1 MGLPAGDCAGGGD
14 LAYSPKIPLDP
25 EPSSSSVHI
34 VGRYALYDAI
44 AAGGMA
50 TVHYGRLLGP
60 VGFSRTVAIKRLHAQ
75 FARDPEFVSMFLD
88 EARLAA
94 RIRHPNVVPT
104 LDVVATDGEL
114 FLVMEYVAG
123 ESLARLVRTAAGM
136 GQLVPPRIVIAI
148 MCGVLRGLHAAHE
161 ATNERGEPLG
171 IVHRDVSPQNVLVG
185 IDGQARVLDFGVAK
199 AAGRLQTTRD
209 GKLKGKLAYM
219 SPEQLRGKSVDRRTD
234 VFAASAVLWESLTG
248 RRLFRGDNEGAIIT
262 QILEGNVVPPSTVL
276 VPGEADDAT
285 LAAIR
290 AVDAITLKG
299 LATGLD
305 VRWENARA
313 MAVAL
318 EKAAPPAGVSEV
330 SEWVEHF
337 AKEVLASRAQQVADI
352 ESNSAVGP
360 GSIRAIQEAAR
371 ESTSDVASRRSRV
384 TPTPAP
390 AAQPGD
396 MRSVAVDL
404 STISVESLALRNRP
418 ESRKR
423 VATLS
428 AVVAVVATLGSLV
441 VFLALRNSI
450 SATSAPSPSVG
461 ASAVALPASPVAPV
475 ASAAPAPAVASA
487 TAPPAP
493 SSGPDA
499 PQAEPAAAAAATP
512 KPLPSKPHGG
522 TLPFQHAAPPAAT
535 GAAPAHAP
543 SCNPPYTYDAQ
554 GLKHFKTEC
563 F

>member
-1 MGLPAGDCAGGGD
+1 LPYA
-14 LAYSPKIPLDP
+14 LRSPVER
-25 EPSSSSVHI
+25 EPQPKSVHI
-34 VGRYALYDAI
+34 VGRYAVYDAI

-123 ESLARLVRTAAGM
+123 ESLAKLVRTAAACGAI
-136 GQLVPPRIVIAI
+136 VPPRIVIAI

-161 ATNERGEPLG
+161 ATNEQGEPLG

-219 SPEQLRGKSVDRRTD
+219 APEQLRGKAVDRRTD
-234 VFAASAVLWESLTG
+234 VFAAATVLWEALTG

-262 QILEGNVVPPSTVL
+262 KILEGNVGPPSQAISPDETD
-276 VPGEADDAT
+276 ADGRAM
-285 LAAIR
+285 LA

-299 LATGLD
+299 LALHPQDRFDT
-305 VRWENARA
+305 ARDMA
-313 MAVAL
+313 MAL
-318 EKAAPPAGVSEV
+318 ERAAPGAGVSEV
-330 SEWVEHF
+330 SEWVEQF
-337 AKEVLASRAQQVADI
+337 AKDVLVTRAQQVAEI

-360 GSIRAIQEAAR
+360 PDLQEISSPGLWPAR
-371 ESTSDVASRRSRV
+371 KSLESTSSRDAARGASAG
-384 TPTPAP
+384 P
-390 AAQPGD
+390 
-396 MRSVAVDL
+396 DL
-404 STISVESLALRNRP
+404 STISVASQAFPPSTTAARRRGTWVVGGVSGVFALVILLVGARALRKTDAAAQSP
-418 ESRKR
+418 
-423 VATLS
+423 T
-428 AVVAVVATLGSLV
+428 
-441 VFLALRNSI
+441 
-450 SATSAPSPSVG
+450 PSV
-461 ASAVALPASPVAPV
+461 SP
-475 ASAAPAPAVASA
+475 SAAPA
-487 TAPPAP
+487 APPAP
-493 SSGPDA
+493 TVAASPPATATAAEPPALPPPASVASTPRPVETKPASAARAIPPHPVVRAA
-499 PQAEPAAAAAATP
+499 PRPAAAP
-512 KPLPSKPHGG
+512 
-522 TLPFQHAAPPAAT
+522 HAAPQ
-535 GAAPAHAP
+535 
-543 SCNPPYTYDAQ
+543 CDPPFTYDAQ
-554 GLKHFKTEC
+554 GLKHFKPEC